1 MLQLYCCF
9 QLADICKGYKNININ
24 IKINLFLL
32 YNFWMNFYIFKIK
45 RIKKHILNSNIPRSM
60 SPLKLVEKSHHET
73 HKQSPKTRGAITGIR
88 TWRGISCLTEL
99 KEREGRKCFQN
110 SIGKAFFLLK
120 MPSDSL
126 NCNAIKNEMVK
137 VQRAQIAECY
147 KWHTPLHEGNH
158 WTMTEIRTIL
168 HWTS

>member
-1 MLQLYCCF
+1 
-9 QLADICKGYKNININ
+9 
-24 IKINLFLL
+24 
-32 YNFWMNFYIFKIK
+32 MNFYIFKIK

-60 SPLKLVEKSHHET
+60 SPLKLVEKSHHKT
-73 HKQSPKTRGAITGIR
+73 HKQSPKTRQAITGIR

-99 KEREGRKCFQN
+99 KERRQEMLSKFN
-110 SIGKAFFLLK
+110 WESFFFFLK